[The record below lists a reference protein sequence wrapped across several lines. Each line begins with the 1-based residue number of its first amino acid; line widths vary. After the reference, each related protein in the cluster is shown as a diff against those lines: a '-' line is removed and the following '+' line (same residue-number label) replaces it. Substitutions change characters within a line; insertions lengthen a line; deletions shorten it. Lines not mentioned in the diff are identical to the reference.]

1 MGCSIVLLQCRIH
14 TPSKPRTG
22 PFRERIAHASARYPR
37 QLQVVMMQ
45 RKRTGAR
52 SLALGCVA
60 GAASGGPV
68 LLRLA
73 PAGSREGAG
82 SYCDVQAASECRE
95 L

>member
-14 TPSKPRTG
+14 TLEAAHRPLPQTHWRMRPPGIPR
-22 PFRERIAHASARYPR
+22 R
-37 QLQVVMMQ
+37 LLVVMMQ

-52 SLALGCVA
+52 SLALGCMA
-60 GAASGGPV
+60 GAASSGPV